1 MATITAVT
9 SSDADGYLNVLDPA
23 TWVGGVVPGPGDIA
37 RFPNVTFSNYT
48 SQYSN
53 TPGHVHYLHPLKAPW
68 TGSTMVPTFDT
79 SSDYPVHIKCATT
92 TLPLDNQHLST
103 SGSVYTFTYPDK
115 NMFSPIKIDYQ
126 SKANNYFYSCS
137 LNTSS
142 YDAERPHGQ
151 WVNEPAEYQ
160 FDEHKTTGRLYY
172 NNSVF
177 FANMHRYELLGSWEV
192 GKIEMG
198 RGCDFKIHG
207 DAYLTLVTTTVNAP
221 EIDFVT
227 RNGYHSTLRI
237 LDQATLQIS
246 GTRTTTDTTLGINLY
261 RTGNTNIL
269 ISGSANFSSS
279 LLASSSLS
287 ADSKIYVA
295 DSSSFGIGDVIS
307 IESTGSLRHSTSN
320 NKEQI
325 TYTATFD
332 AQNIKGE
339 TGAFS
344 EDSGHGQPSNDFL
357 TDELVRVANIDTD
370 NTITVKK
377 YHTRYGYVHADL
389 GMFDRQ
395 TYVETFDQTAPAFAN
410 TQRVVAVNSPH
421 KSYTAGDVVVI
432 NNNAYTVTGV
442 GTYLSQSQF
451 IDFTNAG
458 GDTPQDHLVW
468 SPYLNSGSGY
478 STQDRYYST
487 HYFWDELFRKNTLF
501 GSGSVQGDGGSFHID
516 TGSIRSFTPEASN
529 SNKYTTYASLTAAIS
544 KSYWDE
550 GEIIVSASIA
560 DTLYNDSGQPHNKR
574 ALVAIDWPCSNHLQ
588 LQGGPSREAVFD
600 TIKPWD
606 TATYGYSG
614 AYGPFH
620 CFANSRDK
628 TTSIPINTFNDPSI
642 IPAPSTFDSWMSRYN
657 AVSSSFTTGSY
668 HSSSSFAIKW
678 ERNGSHNKFYMRDAT
693 QETLYAETYQNQTAA
708 SVGIHIHEF
717 AKVFSIEIKQRY
729 QLLILDTTDSFS
741 KNDDI
746 EDGGLLYDH
755 AADKNIKWIATEVED
770 ALGYTNLLWD
780 WYNSKGQSSI
790 LPKLQGF
797 TYNNANYMNSRTYH
811 NYLVGGYYENTA
823 DGVLGFNKPYSTGY
837 FNAFWNN
844 ANSEYTI
851 DLNTP
856 VTFDTIGIVNRGT
869 QTYGEGTGGTGAGY
883 SNNQLTGVQID
894 VGPSSDTSTYT
905 SFTASHDD
913 DRRSSGKNAIRL
925 YTTGS
930 ATTSQIIRIKTAGST
945 KLGTAAI
952 RPSFFGVYNNPN
964 KQLKLA
970 NVNNFKVGDHIFIYN
985 KWPWHGHDQTAHSP
999 TYNRI
1004 YPRQITN
1011 AADTDETVGGFR
1023 TTYEIMAIDTATN
1036 TITLDRHPVYTH
1048 ITKGALIYKANRG
1061 NVRMK
1066 VNNPGRTTGGFNI
1079 YQNYGS
1085 HSKLIVKNAWIDG
1098 HNYSVNNGHWTHQWH
1113 EDCTFGA
1120 PNGGVATR
1128 GYADSLFFR
1137 NVLILGDALTS
1148 NYTSLNPYATKAFYN
1163 VFFGDQYSRNSSYYR
1178 DNGAVGYNFCT
1189 DDNVSGNYGIP
1200 GSVTVG
1206 NTMCLNNGLD
1216 KLVLRN
1222 HFRRGY
1228 YNAILRS
1235 YTLNTSYT
1243 MSNINQFKK
1252 TENVFFIGRF
1262 DSWSTGTGGQNYSK
1276 HVYSKL
1282 KGQAFKL
1289 GNDTITPNSVL
1300 STPHRNALNGQNE
1313 MTDELNVHEGV
1324 LVEQN
1329 QLFNNKPTI
1338 TIADSPFG
1346 IGLPYVIINEK
1357 THFTLYKG
1365 QNTTFNNNA
1374 KRSSIFKRCV
1384 FNVNDDCD
1392 ISISFN
1398 IDYQWS
1404 LMAALGLSREYR
1416 ISVSGKIVP
1425 NHIHVYYQDTN
1436 VPRVVLIERSSNN
1449 PMGTVLDVEQ
1459 LNEMSNDFTSYSY
1472 NKTFTCKK
1480 DHVYSFQIDWFN
1492 YAQYLQG
1499 MVLGKY
1505 KNVNFNIF
1513 TNNMSNIDVTRN
1525 TFDTE
1530 KQFISSQNDFNG
1542 SMPGSRNMGII
1553 PVKRLTNDT
1562 GSFVR
1567 INNVKF

>member
-9 SSDADGYLNVLDPA
+9 SSDTDGYLSVLDPA

-37 RFPNVTFSNYT
+37 RFPNVTFATYT
-48 SQYSN
+48 SQYNN
-53 TPGHVHYLHPLKAPW
+53 TPGHVNYLHPLKAPW
-68 TGSTMVPTFDT
+68 TGSTMIPTFDT
-79 SSDYPVHIKCATT
+79 SSDYPVHIKCANSA
-92 TLPLDNQHLST
+92 LPLNNQHLST
-103 SGSVYTFTYPDK
+103 SGSVYTFLFPDK

-126 SKANNYFYSCS
+126 SKDNSYFYSCS

-151 WVNEPAEYQ
+151 WVTTPADYQ
-160 FDEHKTTGRLYY
+160 FDEHKTTGRLLY
-172 NNSVF
+172 NNSNF
-177 FANMHRYELLGSWEV
+177 CANMHRYELSGSWEV

-198 RGCDFKIHG
+198 RGCDFKIHS
-207 DAYLTLVTTTVNAP
+207 DAYLTLVSTTLNTP
-221 EIDFVT
+221 EIDFRT
-227 RNGYHSTLRI
+227 RNAYFSTLRI

-246 GTRTTTDTTLGINLY
+246 GTRTITSTQHGIDLY
-261 RTGNTNIL
+261 RTNATNIL

-307 IESTGSLRHSTSN
+307 IESTGSLRHSYGN
-320 NKEQI
+320 NKDQI
-325 TYTATFD
+325 TYTLSFD
-332 AQNIKGE
+332 TQNIKGE
-339 TGAFS
+339 TGALS
-344 EDSGHGQPSNDFL
+344 HLSGLGQPSSNFL
-357 TDELVRVANIDTD
+357 NDELVRVANIDTD

-395 TYVETFDQTAPAFAN
+395 TYVETFDQSAPVFSN
-410 TQRVVAVNSPH
+410 VQRVVAVNSPH
-421 KSYTAGDVVVI
+421 KSYAAGDVVVI

-478 STQDRYYST
+478 STQDRYYGT
-487 HYFWDELFRKNTLF
+487 YYFWDEVFRKNTLF

-516 TGSIRSFTPEASN
+516 TGSIRSFSPEAAN
-529 SNKYTTYASLTAAIS
+529 STKYTTYASLTAAIS

-574 ALVAIDWPCSNHLQ
+574 ALVAIDWPCSNHDQ
-588 LQGGPSREAVFD
+588 LEGGYNREAATGTVE
-600 TIKPWD
+600 PYD

-620 CFANSRDK
+620 CFANQREYS
-628 TTSIPINTFNDPSI
+628 TSIPINTFNDPSI
-642 IPAPSTFDSWMSRYN
+642 IGAPSTFDSWMSRYN

-693 QETLYAETYQNQTAA
+693 QETLYGESYQNQTAA

-797 TYNNANYMNSRTYH
+797 TYNNANYLSNTTYH
-811 NYLVGGYYENTA
+811 SRGVSGYYQYA
-823 DGVLGFNKPYSTGY
+823 SAGVFGIRKPYSTGY
-837 FNAFWNN
+837 HPVIWSN
-844 ANSEYTI
+844 ANAEYTV

-869 QTYGEGTGGTGAGY
+869 STYGEGTGGTSTGY

-930 ATTSQIIRIKTAGST
+930 ATTSQIIRIKTAGGT
-945 KLGTAAI
+945 RLGTTAI
-952 RPSFFGVYNNPN
+952 RPAFFGVYNNPN
-964 KQLKLA
+964 KQIKLA

-985 KWPWHGHDQTAHSP
+985 KWPYHGHDLAVANNN
-999 TYNRI
+999 YNRV
-1004 YPRQITN
+1004 YPQNITN
-1011 AADTDETVGGFR
+1011 ASDTDETVGGFR
-1023 TTYEIMAIDTATN
+1023 TTYEITAVDTATN
-1036 TITLDRHPVYTH
+1036 IITLDRHPVYTH

-1066 VNNPGRTTGGFNI
+1066 VNNPGKEPGGFNI
-1079 YQNYGS
+1079 YQNYGP
-1085 HSKLIVKNAWIDG
+1085 HSKLIVKNAWVDG
-1098 HNYSVNNGHWTHQWH
+1098 HHYASSTSQRTHQWH

-1120 PNGGVATR
+1120 PNGGVPTY
-1128 GYADSLFFR
+1128 GYADSLFYR
-1137 NVLILGDALTS
+1137 NVLILGDSRISSYSTVNS
-1148 NYTSLNPYATKAFYN
+1148 YGIQSFYN
-1163 VFFGDQYSRNSSYYR
+1163 VFLGDQYSKNSSIYR
-1178 DNGAVGYNFCT
+1178 DSMGAYCNFCT
-1189 DDNVSGNYGIP
+1189 DDNAAGVYGFPGN
-1200 GSVTVG
+1200 VQN
-1206 NTMCLNNGLD
+1206 NTTYINDTGTD
-1216 KLVLRN
+1216 KVIVRN

-1228 YNAILRS
+1228 YNGISRHYVYSLSQATPQIS
-1235 YTLNTSYT
+1235 A
-1243 MSNINQFKK
+1243 FKK
-1252 TENVFFIGRF
+1252 SENIFFIGKY
-1262 DSWSTGTGGQNYSK
+1262 DSWTGGTGGQNYSK
-1276 HVYSKL
+1276 QVYSKL
-1282 KGQAFKL
+1282 KGNTLKL
-1289 GNDTITPNSVL
+1289 GNYTIAPNSVL
-1300 STPHRNALNGQNE
+1300 STPENYGLNGLNS
-1313 MTDELNVHEGV
+1313 MTSELNIMNGV
-1324 LVEQN
+1324 LIEQN

-1338 TIADSPFG
+1338 TISEIPQG
-1346 IGLPYVIINEK
+1346 VGLPYVIINEK
-1357 THFTLYKG
+1357 THFTLFRGVHYS
-1365 QNTTFNNNA
+1365 Q
-1374 KRSSIFKRCV
+1374 SSIGKKSTIFKRCS
-1384 FNVNDDCD
+1384 FSVNNDCD

-1404 LMAALGLSREYR
+1404 LMAALGLSRQYR
-1416 ISVSGKIVP
+1416 TSNSGKIIP
-1425 NHIHVYYQDTN
+1425 NVVHAYYQDTN
-1436 VPRVVLIERSSNN
+1436 VPRVVLIERSNDN

-1492 YAQYLQG
+1492 AYQYMNGL
-1499 MVLGKY
+1499 VLGKY

-1513 TNNMSNIDVTRN
+1513 TDNLSNVDVTRN